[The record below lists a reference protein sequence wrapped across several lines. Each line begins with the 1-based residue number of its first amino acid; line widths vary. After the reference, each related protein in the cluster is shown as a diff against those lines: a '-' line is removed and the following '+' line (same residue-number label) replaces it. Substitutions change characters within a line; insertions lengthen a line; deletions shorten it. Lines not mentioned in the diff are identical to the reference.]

1 VSEQNTPHFS
11 NLFALVMTNMHAALV
26 QHGANAPSE
35 IVLRT
40 TEGTWIVAKKA
51 DERELFIVFEN
62 SNDTLL
68 DVEQHCRLL
77 STTYLS
83 SIFF

>member
-1 VSEQNTPHFS
+1 
-11 NLFALVMTNMHAALV
+11 MTNMHAALSSD
-26 QHGANAPSE
+26 GANAPSE

-40 TEGTWIVAKKA
+40 AEGTWLVAKKV
-51 DERELFIVFEN
+51 DQRELFIVFEN

-68 DVEQHCRLL
+68 DIEQQCRAL